1 MKFFSKYF
9 CLFTFY
15 FLLHPLSSQDIKYA
29 RKIIDTLTSPS
40 MHGRGYVNNGGKT
53 AAQYLAGEFKNFKLN
68 YWGQNYFQNFGLNIN
83 TFPGNMLVSIDG
95 KPLSPGK
102 DFIVGGT
109 CAGKKESFEIK
120 NVSNADYTGSH
131 SRKRSRIAF
140 VIKENIQITPDCNN
154 CLLLFIENNKLTMDI
169 ATVSG
174 RIPIL
179 HISATAFDSSSKKIK
194 INIENKMINNYQTQ
208 NVIGYIPGTQYP
220 DSFIIFSAHY
230 DHLGHMGK
238 NVYFP
243 GANDNAS
250 GCALMLN
257 IVDYYSQHPPKYSIA
272 FMAFGAEEAG
282 LIGSKY
288 YVEHPL
294 FPLKQIKFLINLD
307 LLGTGDEG
315 ITVVNGSVFKTE
327 FDELVKINEQKKYLS
342 QIKIRGKAA
351 NSDHYFFS
359 ENGVKCFFIY
369 TLGGIKAYHDI
380 YDRPETLPL
389 TKFEDVFRL
398 LADFST
404 YLQK

>member
-1 MKFFSKYF
+1 MKYLL
-9 CLFTFY
+9 LFISGILVHSIF
-15 FLLHPLSSQDIKYA
+15 SQDLKYA
-29 RKIIDTLTSPS
+29 RNIIDTLTSPS
-40 MHGRGYVNNGGKT
+40 MHGRGYVNNGDKT
-53 AAQYLAGEFKNFKLN
+53 AAKYLAGEFKNFKLKF
-68 YWGQNYFQNFGLNIN
+68 WDQSYFQNFRLNIN
-83 TFPGNMLVSIDG
+83 TFPGSMFVSIDG
-95 KPLSPGK
+95 KQLNPGS
-102 DFIVGGT
+102 DYIIGGT
-109 CAGKKESFEIK
+109 STGKKGLFEIK
-120 NVSNADYTGSH
+120 NVSSADYTRSH

-140 VIKENIQITPDCNN
+140 VIRENIQITPDCSN
-154 CLLLFIENNKLTMDI
+154 CLLLFIEKNKLTMDI
-169 ATVSG
+169 ATVTG
-174 RIPIL
+174 RIPML
-179 HISATAFDSSSKKIK
+179 HISATAFDTLSKKIK
-194 INIENKMINNYQTQ
+194 INIEHKMIRDYSTQ
-208 NVIGYIPGTQYP
+208 NIIGYIPGTQYP
-220 DSFIIFSAHY
+220 DSFIVISAHY

-238 NVYFP
+238 EVYFP

-257 IVDYYSQHPPKYSIA
+257 LAGHYSQHPPKYSIA

-282 LIGSKY
+282 LLGSKH

-327 FDELVKINEQKKYLS
+327 FDELVKINEAKNYLS

-359 ENGVKCFFIY
+359 ENGVRCFFIY

-398 LADFST
+398 LTDFST

>member
-1 MKFFSKYF
+1 MKYLL
-9 CLFTFY
+9 LFISGILVHSIF
-15 FLLHPLSSQDIKYA
+15 SQDLKYA
-29 RKIIDTLTSPS
+29 RNIIDTLTSPS
-40 MHGRGYVNNGGKT
+40 MHGRGYVNNGDKT
-53 AAQYLAGEFKNFKLN
+53 AAKYLAGEFKNFNLKF
-68 YWGQNYFQNFGLNIN
+68 WGQSYFQNFRLNIN
-83 TFPGNMLVSIDG
+83 TFPGNMFVSING
-95 KPLSPGK
+95 KQLSPGR

-109 CAGKKESFEIK
+109 TAGKKGSFEIK
-120 NVSNADYTGSH
+120 NVSSADYTGSH

-140 VIKENIQITPDCNN
+140 VIRENIQITPDCSN
-154 CLLLFIENNKLTMDI
+154 CLLLFIEKNKLTMDI
-169 ATVSG
+169 ATVTG
-174 RIPIL
+174 RIPML
-179 HISATAFDSSSKKIK
+179 HISAAAFDTLSKKIK
-194 INIENKMINNYQTQ
+194 INIENKMIRDYQTQ
-208 NVIGYIPGTQYP
+208 NIIGYIPGTQYP
-220 DSFIIFSAHY
+220 DSFIVFSAHY
-230 DHLGHMGK
+230 DHLGNMGK
-238 NVYFP
+238 DVYFP

-257 IVDYYSQHPPKYSIA
+257 LAGYYSQHPPKYSIA

-282 LIGSKY
+282 LLGSKH

-327 FDELVKINEQKKYLS
+327 FDELVKINEEKKYLS

-359 ENGVKCFFIY
+359 ENGVRCFFIY

-398 LADFST
+398 LTDFT
-404 YLQK
+404 GYLQK

>member
-1 MKFFSKYF
+1 MKYLL
-9 CLFTFY
+9 LFISGILVHSIF
-15 FLLHPLSSQDIKYA
+15 SQDLKYA
-29 RKIIDTLTSPS
+29 RNIIDTLTSPS
-40 MHGRGYVNNGGKT
+40 MHGRGYVNNGDKT
-53 AAQYLAGEFKNFKLN
+53 AAKYLAGEFKNFNLKF
-68 YWGQNYFQNFGLNIN
+68 WGQSYFQNFRLNIN
-83 TFPGNMLVSIDG
+83 TFPGNMFVSING
-95 KPLSPGK
+95 KQLSPGR

-109 CAGKKESFEIK
+109 TAGKKGSFEIK
-120 NVSNADYTGSH
+120 NVSSADYTGSH

-140 VIKENIQITPDCNN
+140 VIRENIQITPDCSN
-154 CLLLFIENNKLTMDI
+154 CLLLFIEKNKLTMDI
-169 ATVSG
+169 ATVTG
-174 RIPIL
+174 RIPML
-179 HISATAFDSSSKKIK
+179 HISAAAFDTLSKKIK
-194 INIENKMINNYQTQ
+194 INIENKMIRDYQTQ
-208 NVIGYIPGTQYP
+208 NIIGYIPGTQYP
-220 DSFIIFSAHY
+220 DSFIVFSAHY
-230 DHLGHMGK
+230 DHLGNMGK
-238 NVYFP
+238 DVYFP

-257 IVDYYSQHPPKYSIA
+257 LAGYYSQHPPKYSIA

-282 LIGSKY
+282 LLGSKH

-327 FDELVKINEQKKYLS
+327 FDELAKINEEKKYLS

-380 YDRPETLPL
+380 YDRPETLLL

-398 LADFST
+398 LTDFT
-404 YLQK
+404 GYLQK